1 MHEPSN
7 DPDVE
12 NVSNNKRRATTRL
25 NLEQYLELLLGPKG
39 AASSFDAEESR
50 RRAWHEHA
58 AELTPL
64 VDPGSRPW
72 AWWKYDAP
80 EPRLPREAQTAYL
93 LRCGLLTEKERTRLE
108 TAGIHATAH
117 ATRNP

>member
-1 MHEPSN
+1 MN
-7 DPDVE
+7 KLGNGPDLE
-12 NVSNNKRRATTRL
+12 RVSNNKRRATTRL

-39 AASSFDAEESR
+39 SASSFDGDDSR
-50 RRAWHEHA
+50 RHAWREHA
-58 AELTPL
+58 AELAPL

-80 EPRLPREAQTAYL
+80 EPRFPREAQTAYL

-108 TAGIHATAH
+108 TAGIQATAH